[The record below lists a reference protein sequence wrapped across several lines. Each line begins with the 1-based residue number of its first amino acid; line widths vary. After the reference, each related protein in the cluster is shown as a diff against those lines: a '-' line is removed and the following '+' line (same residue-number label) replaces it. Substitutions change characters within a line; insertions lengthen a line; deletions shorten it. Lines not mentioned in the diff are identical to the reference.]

1 MKIGEV
7 TGSVML
13 SQESNL
19 FIVRVNRVLQIV
31 FSLFVFCSALL
42 CFSLEKDWF
51 KNISASSKIPSYA
64 MLSISISF
72 TFIYGVI
79 DFLQICLDHVYKP
92 EKSTNFTKHISQQ
105 RNQSKSIQIIQT
117 NLQLYLLLAVSFV
130 LGIVFGAIFGIID
143 VEAYSK
149 NQFTLYTVL

>member
-7 TGSVML
+7 SGSVML

-19 FIVRVNRVLQIV
+19 FIVRVNKVLQIV
-31 FSLFVFCSALL
+31 FSLFVLCSALL

-51 KNISASSKIPSYA
+51 KNISAVNKIPSYA

-79 DFLQICLDHVYKP
+79 DFLQICLDHFCKP
-92 EKSTNFTKHISQQ
+92 
-105 RNQSKSIQIIQT
+105 
-117 NLQLYLLLAVSFV
+117 
-130 LGIVFGAIFGIID
+130 D
-143 VEAYSK
+143 
-149 NQFTLYTVL
+149 